1 MKPTTD
7 NITQTARAYFD
18 AADQHFED
26 EEPLLA
32 YENIWYAAS
41 HALTAVAEQR
51 GWPTND
57 ARALKTAA
65 DRLANEAR
73 DHHLRHQYAVAQQF
87 RAKFNHG
94 FVEPYQLADYCR
106 LMREFVARMVALLE
120 AGGRS
125 APLPAREHARVS
137 EQCLQT
143 AGAEFASG
151 AATQGSA
158 MLWQAAAHAIMAAAV
173 HWSWPCANH
182 DDVKAAADRLAADAG
197 DNAIAAGFFAAQQFQ
212 ANSRHNFMEPDDIAR
227 GRPLAQSFVHR
238 ILALLEG

>member
-1 MKPTTD
+1 MQ
-7 NITQTARAYFD
+7 NIAQTAQAYFD

-51 GWPTND
+51 GWPTDD

-65 DRLANEAR
+65 DRLADEAS

-120 AGGRS
+120 EGTHVAS
-125 APLPAREHARVS
+125 LPTHEHARVA
-137 EQCLQT
+137 EECLQT
-143 AGAEFASG
+143 ADAEFASG
-151 AATQGSA
+151 ATTPGSA
-158 MLWQAAAHAIMAAAV
+158 TLWQAAAHAMMAVAV
-173 HWSWPCANH
+173 QRGWPCADH
-182 DDVKAAADRLAADAG
+182 QDVKAAADRLAADSG
-197 DNAIAAGFFAAQQFQ
+197 DDAITAGFFAAQHFL
-212 ANSRHNFMEPDDIAR
+212 ANSRYDFMEPDDIAR
-227 GRPLAQSFVHR
+227 GRPLVQDFVHR
-238 ILALLEG
+238 VLSLMES

>member
-1 MKPTTD
+1 MTFVH
-7 NITQTARAYFD
+7 NVAQTAQAYFD

-32 YENIWYAAS
+32 YENIWHAAE

-51 GWPTND
+51 GWPTDD

-65 DRLANEAR
+65 DRLADEAS

-106 LMREFVARMVALLE
+106 LMREFVARMVALLDE
-120 AGGRS
+120 GE
-125 APLPAREHARVS
+125 PAVSLSVGEYAQAARK
-137 EQCLQT
+137 CLQT
-143 AGAEFASG
+143 ANTEFASG

-158 MLWQAAAHAIMAAAV
+158 TLWQSAAHAVTAV
-173 HWSWPCANH
+173 AVQRGWPADRH
-182 DDVKAAADRLAADAG
+182 QDVKAAADRLAADTG
-197 DNAIAAGFFAAQQFQ
+197 NTAIAAGFFAAQQFQ
-212 ANSRHNFMEPDDIAR
+212 ANSRHDFMQPDDIAR
-227 GRPLAQSFVHR
+227 GRPLVQDFVHR
-238 ILALLEG
+238 VLSLLES

>member
-1 MKPTTD
+1 MTFVQ
-7 NITQTARAYFD
+7 NIVQTAQAYFD

-32 YENIWYAAS
+32 YENIWYAAA

-51 GWPTND
+51 GWPTDD

-65 DRLANEAR
+65 DRLADEAS

-120 AGGRS
+120 EQEGPA
-125 APLPAREHARVS
+125 ALLPAREHA
-137 EQCLQT
+137 ELAQGCLQT
-143 AGAEFASG
+143 AGSEFAAG
-151 AATQGSA
+151 AATQASA
-158 MLWQAAAHAIMAAAV
+158 TLWQSAAHAVMAMAV
-173 HWSWPCANH
+173 QRGWPSATH
-182 DDVKAAADRLAADAG
+182 QDVKAAADRLAADTG
-197 DNAIAAGFFAAQQFQ
+197 DDAITAGFFAAQHFH
-212 ANSRHNFMEPDDIAR
+212 ANSRHDFMEPDDIAR
-227 GRPLAQSFVHR
+227 GRPLAQDFVR
-238 ILALLEG
+238 RVLSLMES

>member
-1 MKPTTD
+1 MLVQD
-7 NITQTARAYFD
+7 IIQTAQAYFD

-26 EEPLLA
+26 EEPALA

-51 GWPTND
+51 GWPTDD

-65 DRLANEAR
+65 DRLADEAS

-120 AGGRS
+120 EGSDAAPRS
-125 APLPAREHARVS
+125 AREHARVS

-158 MLWQAAAHAIMAAAV
+158 MLWQAAAHAVMAVAV
-173 HWSWPCANH
+173 HWGWPCDNH
-182 DDVKAAADRLAADAG
+182 EDVKAAADRLAADTG
-197 DNAIAAGFFAAQQFQ
+197 DAAIAAGFFAAQQFQ
-212 ANSRHNFMEPDDIAR
+212 ANSRHDFMEPDDIAR
-227 GRPLAQSFVHR
+227 GRPLAQDFAHCVV
-238 ILALLEG
+238 ALLDD